1 MTLVVLTSMVY
12 YLVENKY
19 NPKICF
25 SRVPNDPAHKS
36 LVAFMEKKSQRAS
49 IWTFIMLLLWSLFWL
64 LSVSILIIKLSR
76 GLTSLHR

>member
-36 LVAFMEKKSQRAS
+36 LVAFMEKKAKGH
-49 IWTFIMLLLWSLFWL
+49 LYGHL
-64 LSVSILIIKLSR
+64 
-76 GLTSLHR
+76 